1 MDSIQGVRI
10 SGSCS
15 HKWIAAKSDLWGK
28 LGLELMQNDSFWN
41 EYKVN
46 VWICR
51 KSKLPCFSPFLPRG
65 YIPLP
70 NNTTPCNSVYII
82 VYILGIHCTLSY
94 KSCPTEYI
102 PDVFRKWQLCSL
114 NYDRAIDHQPPCKPD
129 SFLFSCCSWSRRRR
143 ILLLLLKCCNLK
155 IWKVGAK
162 GEASSLFNP
171 KTKSNWVKKCVM
183 PFPKI

>member
-1 MDSIQGVRI
+1 MIVFGMST
-10 SGSCS
+10 
-15 HKWIAAKSDLWGK
+15 K
-28 LGLELMQNDSFWN
+28 LTFEFVENLNCQVFHLFYLGDTYLII
-41 EYKVN
+41 K
-46 VWICR
+46 
-51 KSKLPCFSPFLPRG
+51 
-65 YIPLP
+65 
-70 NNTTPCNSVYII
+70 TPCNSVYII

-155 IWKVGAK
+155 IWKVGVK